1 MDTQEKRTL
10 IFDLILRISLIFIL
24 IFLTIWF
31 FSTKTGALIAPSII
45 GLLTL
50 IIGFILANI
59 FQCIIIF
66 CLILVFLQLKKT
78 NKLLDEQTNL
88 LAGQTNIYL
97 LHGLGDTVHEL
108 RQLSIKLDKTKRT
121 FRRR

>member
-50 IIGFILANI
+50 TIGFILANI

-66 CLILVFLQLKKT
+66 CLILVFIQLKKT
-78 NKLLDEQTNL
+78 NKLLAE
-88 LAGQTNIYL
+88 QTNIYL
-97 LHGLGDTVHEL
+97 LHGLGDTLHEL

>member
-1 MDTQEKRTL
+1 MDKQEKRTL
-10 IFDLILRISLIFIL
+10 IFALFYIALIFII
-24 IFLTIWF
+24 IFLAISF
-31 FSTKTGALIAPSII
+31 FSTKTGVLIAASII

>member
-1 MDTQEKRTL
+1 MVMDKQEKRTL
-10 IFDLILRISLIFIL
+10 IFALFYIALIFII
-24 IFLTIWF
+24 IFLAIWF
-31 FSTKTGALIAPSII
+31 FSTKTGVLIAASII

-50 IIGFILANI
+50 TIGFILANI

-66 CLILVFLQLKKT
+66 CLILVFIQLQKT
-78 NKLLDEQTNL
+78 NKLLAE
-88 LAGQTNIYL
+88 QTNIYL

-108 RQLSIKLDKTKRT
+108 RQLSIKLDKTKRA